1 ARVVGAGPWR
11 LLCDVSLPLA
21 RPALA
26 VGLSLALLETLNDI
40 GACEYLGVPT
50 LTLSV
55 FTTWLNRSSLPGA
68 AQIALSMLILVA
80 GVIALERYGRRR
92 QSYASAAE
100 GGRLASRLTL
110 RGRRAWLAFAACLAP
125 AAFGFLLPAAFL
137 LREAVLLSLAEG
149 VDPAL
154 FGHVVA
160 TVGLAAAATVTVLLL
175 ALAVTLPQRL

>member
-1 ARVVGAGPWR
+1 
-11 LLCDVSLPLA
+11 
-21 RPALA
+21 
-26 VGLSLALLETLNDI
+26 
-40 GACEYLGVPT
+40 
-50 LTLSV
+50 
-55 FTTWLNRSSLPGA
+55 
-68 AQIALSMLILVA
+68 
-80 GVIALERYGRRR
+80 

-175 ALAVTLPQRL
+175 ALAVTLPQRLLRHPFLIVCVTVATMGYAIPGTVL